1 MLPHH
6 RLETLE
12 SDGHFIRITWD
23 ATFSYVFSSYFDLA
37 HILRLC
43 CCMSQESLPPQWQR
57 LLTLWR
63 VVSWLMT
70 ARASR
75 ASRASMQWCHLH
87 LMMIEEYWG
96 CHLPTSWII
105 LVTSNH
111 RVHRFT
117 LSPWLSRCFGL
128 HSSRRG
134 LPSEHICQLFRLISQ
149 IHENSCIAQI
159 LLESSEYII
168 FPLRQGALSL
178 FRGWWP
184 AYCRLGQWLRS
195 AQDFRG
201 LCQIVAQAELIW
213 TYLNFIILKGWGFYT
228 FSYDTRWRLPLHE
241 ILRSICII
249 LHSSIFILF
258 WTLQVSKHMFY
269 IVWWYLMFL
278 NVSHSFTS

>member
-201 LCQIVAQAELIW
+201 LCQIVAQSW
-213 TYLNFIILKGWGFYT
+213 TYLNL
-228 FSYDTRWRLPLHE
+228 SELHNSE
-241 ILRSICII
+241 GMRF
-249 LHSSIFILF
+249 LHIFIRHSLALAMAWNPQKHLHYF
-258 WTLQVSKHMFY
+258 AFIHIHPILNSPSLQAHVLHCLMISDVS
-269 IVWWYLMFL
+269 
-278 NVSHSFTS
+278 